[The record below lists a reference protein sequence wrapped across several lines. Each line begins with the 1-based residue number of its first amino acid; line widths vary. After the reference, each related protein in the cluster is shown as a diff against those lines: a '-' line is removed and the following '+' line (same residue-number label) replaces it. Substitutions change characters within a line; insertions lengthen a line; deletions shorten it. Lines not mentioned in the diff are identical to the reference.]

1 MNFLLKIVEGPNK
14 GAEIALVEGVAVT
27 LGKGDDCDI
36 VLADPTMPDA
46 PLSVEASAD
55 GVTVG
60 GEPLEPF
67 SVKTFGSTS
76 FAVGPADAPWGELKW
91 PKPEDREDSTEPPPP
106 RTPEPPNHATT
117 EPPNDQDTE
126 PSSRR
131 RGGCFGCLFVLLGL
145 LLVLV
150 ALVWLFWDAVK
161 PRAESLWEKLHADRS
176 GSGDSPTAQTSG
188 SGTQFSN
195 LREIAAKYALS
206 LAESDGRA
214 RISGNLKTRRDRLAA
229 TAEAYGAQPGVEL
242 DLSDDESLRASAEDA
257 LFTLTEGALKVV
269 AATNRVVSIA
279 GSSRSPVLL
288 KAAQRRRLGRGHL
301 APRGP
306 SGWNRDDGRGA
317 GERESRAPRPASRV
331 KENGIPYAPCLRNI
345 DNAVSLP
352 RDARRTPHH
361 GRRGD
366 RGLRHR
372 RNRRGQR
379 HAHQLDREVHVE
391 TVKEP
396 VRLME
401 IEKELAGPR
410 KEAALAKY
418 DAVLSALA
426 ERIDAAMQ
434 AGLPPDEFPKV
445 EALKEA
451 NTVARKILRLTVRVD
466 GEARKA

>member
-91 PKPEDREDSTEPPPP
+91 PKPEDREDSTEPPNHTTAEPP
-106 RTPEPPNHATT
+106 PPPTAEPPNSPTT
-117 EPPNDQDTE
+117 EQPN
-126 PSSRR
+126 RR

-145 LLVLV
+145 LLVLI
-150 ALVWLFWDAVK
+150 ALVWLFWDALK
-161 PRAESLWEKLHADRS
+161 PRAESLWEKMYAGRSDSDDAPTVQPS
-176 GSGDSPTAQTSG
+176 GSDTRSS
-188 SGTQFSN
+188 S
-195 LREIAAKYALS
+195 LRDIAAKYALS
-206 LAESDGRA
+206 LVESDGRA

-242 DLSDDESLRASAEDA
+242 DLSDDETLRTSAEDA

-288 KAAQRRRLGRGHL
+288 KKTLEALNADLPKLRNVDTSGVVISPLMARTDGAGAGDGEQADGIFSTRTPRRTSKKTASPTLPVCGILTTPYPCLVMR
-301 APRGP
+301 
-306 SGWNRDDGRGA
+306 DGRRIMEGA
-317 GERESRAPRPASRV
+317 AIGDCVIVEIGADSVTLTNS
-331 KENGIPYAPCLRNI
+331 
-345 DNAVSLP
+345 
-352 RDARRTPHH
+352 T
-361 GRRGD
+361 GRF
-366 RGLRHR
+366 
-372 RNRRGQR
+372 
-379 HAHQLDREVHVE
+379 
-391 TVKEP
+391 TWKP
-396 VRLME
+396 
-401 IEKELAGPR
+401 
-410 KEAALAKY
+410 
-418 DAVLSALA
+418 
-426 ERIDAAMQ
+426 
-434 AGLPPDEFPKV
+434 
-445 EALKEA
+445 
-451 NTVARKILRLTVRVD
+451 
-466 GEARKA
+466 

>member
-27 LGKGDDCDI
+27 LGKRDDCDI

-91 PKPEDREDSTEPPPP
+91 PKPEDREDSTEPPTP

-117 EPPNDQDTE
+117 EPPNRSTTE
-126 PSSRR
+126 RPNRR

-279 GSSRSPVLL
+279 GSSRSPMLL
-288 KAAQRRRLGRGHL
+288 KKTLEALNADLPKLRNVDVSGVVIS
-301 APRGP
+301 P
-306 SGWNRDDGRGA
+306 SMVRADESETMDEG
-317 GERESRAPRPASRV
+317 RESGGGAPRAPRRTSRKSQSPASLPV
-331 KENGIPYAPCLRNI
+331 CGILTTPYPCL
-345 DNAVSLP
+345 VM
-352 RDARRTPHH
+352 RD
-361 GRRGD
+361 GRRIMEGAAIGD
-366 RGLRHR
+366 C
-372 RNRRGQR
+372 
-379 HAHQLDREVHVE
+379 VIVE
-391 TVKEP
+391 IGADSVT
-396 VRLME
+396 
-401 IEKELAGPR
+401 
-410 KEAALAKY
+410 
-418 DAVLSALA
+418 
-426 ERIDAAMQ
+426 
-434 AGLPPDEFPKV
+434 
-445 EALKEA
+445 
-451 NTVARKILRLTVRVD
+451 LTNST
-466 GEARKA
+466 GSFTWKP